1 MGKPQEKNTQK
12 RGKTAQKRLHR
23 EELEKN
29 RDKSAASLK
38 GGLIYRK
45 KKSYSEIGQHAR
57 RAEEKV

>member
-1 MGKPQEKNTQK
+1 MGKPQEKKMQK
-12 RGKTAQKRLHR
+12 GERQLRKKLHR
-23 EELEKN
+23 EELEKK

-45 KKSYSEIGQHAR
+45 KASYSEMGEHAR